1 MKGLA
6 IALALLISAA
16 AAAQAPVSVRSAA
29 GPASPFAPAETRF
42 SLDVHAGAGVSRMNY
57 ISGKTRVWMSPVDSY
72 AAGAGVR
79 YYLLSGV
86 AAESGFNLVTRGG
99 YDKDL
104 FNNKY
109 SSTYIEVPLTLSLS
123 VLILPSFRLSLEGG
137 GYVAYGI
144 SGSTVN
150 EAGRFPYFSSGSY
163 AVAKPLDYGAGGGL
177 SAEIARRVRLSV
189 RYEYGFCNI
198 AGGNIKKITGLH
210 NESVIFLAGYLF

>member
-1 MKGLA
+1 
-6 IALALLISAA
+6 
-16 AAAQAPVSVRSAA
+16 
-29 GPASPFAPAETRF
+29 
-42 SLDVHAGAGVSRMNY
+42 MNY
-57 ISGKTRVWMSPVDSY
+57 ISGKTRVWMGPVDSY

-123 VLILPSFRLSLEGG
+123 VLILPSFRLFLEGG

-150 EAGRFPYFSSGSY
+150 EAGRFPYFSAGSF